1 MNFVNVVSSR
11 SLNDQ
16 YEKMAVNVTKNT
28 LISLISGFH
37 QQEFGL
43 NTLQK
48 VKKQIQNYK
57 KTYIDTTGSK
67 LYIDSGGYSYIV
79 GDIHPRDTYKLI
91 ECYHNYLD
99 IEINSFDRIFSLDI
113 PISLKYNNVN
123 TVKHI
128 YDFNYKSLSLSKHYL
143 LKHQK
148 LVNKFY
154 LIWQF
159 KLSKQYLIWSKII
172 DELKLNDI
180 ITNRAIGGMVGLKKI
195 TNIKF
200 SPFIGISYK
209 LLSDYITAK
218 RFNEPLRIHLLGVYV
233 NHDRLIIALL
243 EKLFNSY
250 LKEYDTTVHFTY
262 DSINPMRTAQLKAR
276 NLNIFVF
283 ENNDINTYTF
293 HIDLSNDILKTVYL
307 DNSYADIKL
316 EIDNLYNGVKLNNIQ
331 SCVPIV
337 IFSTIQL
344 DKFFEYIVDK
354 YEIVNI
360 FNQTLNFFNIKNQF
374 GSIINTIRFTQS
386 NIFTQKFITC
396 MNENFKYIYTFHS
409 WFKNKFNDK
418 IELER
423 LVYKTIENINFPFN
437 LKD

>member
-1 MNFVNVVSSR
+1 
-11 SLNDQ
+11 
-16 YEKMAVNVTKNT
+16 MAVNVTKNT

-57 KTYIDTTGSK
+57 QTYIDTTKSK
-67 LYIDSGGYSYIV
+67 LYVDSGGYSYIV

-91 ECYHNYLD
+91 ECYHDYLNT
-99 IEINSFDRIFSLDI
+99 EINNFDRIFSLDI
-113 PISLKYNNVN
+113 PISLKYNEVN

-128 YDFNYKSLSLSKHYL
+128 YDFNYKSLSLSKQYL
-143 LKHQK
+143 LKHPE

-200 SPFIGISYK
+200 SPFIGLSYK

-218 RFNEPLRIHLLGVYV
+218 RFDEPLRIHLLGVYV

-250 LKEYDTTVHFTY
+250 LKEYNTYCHFTY

-276 NLNIFVF
+276 NLDIFVF
-283 ENNDINTYTF
+283 YNNEINTYTL
-293 HIDLSNDILKTVYL
+293 HKDLPDSVLKFIYHH
-307 DNSYADIKL
+307 NSYNDVKL
-316 EIDNLYNGVKLNNIQ
+316 EIDNLNNDSKLNNIQ
-331 SCVPIV
+331 AFVPSV
-337 IFSTIQL
+337 IFSTTQL
-344 DKFFEYIVDK
+344 DKFFEHVVDK
-354 YEIVNI
+354 YELVNM
-360 FNQTLNFFNIKNQF
+360 FNKSTNFFNIKNLF
-374 GSIINTIRFTQS
+374 GSIINTIKFTQP

-396 MNENFKYIYTFHS
+396 MNENFKYVYTFHS

-418 IELER
+418 DELER